1 MSGTRSLIRHSSLIR
16 HLNPF
21 DSARVTRITRQ
32 SLISNRWKEEKERER
47 KREKVCGKEKKEN
60 EREENELSLCGRP
73 TMVRRNAARLISS
86 GKSHQGKLIVFN
98 RRYNHPHDHKLLHRL
113 SRGTSPSWCASC
125 SFALLVMLPNCTG
138 ISS

>member
-16 HLNPF
+16 HFNPF
-21 DSARVTRITRQ
+21 DSSRVTRQ
-32 SLISNRWKEEKERER
+32 SLISNRWREREREWKKEEKY
-47 KREKVCGKEKKEN
+47 VGKEKKRKMR
-60 EREENELSLCGRP
+60 ERLSLCGCP
-73 TMVRRNAARLISS
+73 TTMVRRNATRLISS

-98 RRYNHPHDHKLLHRL
+98 RRYNHPHDHKLLHCL
-113 SRGTSPSWCASC
+113 SRGMSPSWCASC